1 MQNRGLRHNGV
12 EPSYLLQQ
20 VCDVDHQLRNRRLEL
35 VNLHV
40 ERLDVL
46 GLPFRVCP
54 RVENSM
60 SH

>member
-12 EPSYLLQQ
+12 ELSYLLQQ
-20 VCDVDHQLRNRRLEL
+20 VRDVLHQLRNRRLEL

-40 ERLDVL
+40 GRLDVL
-46 GLPFRVCP
+46 DLPFRVCP
-54 RVENSM
+54 CVENSM